1 MHRIAI
7 AASLL
12 VFGGCATSNLSMERQ
27 GACSV
32 LRQAGYSA
40 TVRVETSRVKW
51 LNAGPPAMKI
61 VFSIALE
68 PTEQDK
74 DAGIV
79 AMMLDLDTNAA
90 AESCQPMLN
99 ERISCHFRD
108 GSLSA
113 AGFTFRSIGESRA
126 DPQTVLVRSKSYWSS
141 VSACQ

>member
-32 LRQAGYSA
+32 LRQ
-40 TVRVETSRVKW
+40 
-51 LNAGPPAMKI
+51 